1 MNRIFKVIYSKT
13 KHTYV
18 VVSELAKS
26 HGRSKNGG
34 VTSGRLLPGVLL
46 AALLLTGAGS
56 VSYAQGIVIGG
67 QENKASGAYS
77 FVGGGVS

>member
-26 HGRSKNGG
+26 HVRSKNGG
-34 VTSGRLLPGVLL
+34 GNIRQAPARRPPGGP
-46 AALLLTGAGS
+46 AAYWSRQCFLRTGNNNWRTG
-56 VSYAQGIVIGG
+56 
-67 QENKASGAYS
+67 
-77 FVGGGVS
+77 